1 MAVTAKSVYRDSGNF
16 FRNQFV
22 GILLLAALCAFVT
35 TLLVYSFSPSAEQ
48 IVAVAAA
55 LQKNSADSLSIT
67 DLRDNL
73 SPEQLQLLVKIAA
86 VRGVAALISN
96 TLLAGGLLTL
106 IIKVSNGERVSALS
120 ALGSSVTL
128 LPRLFLLLFCVTLLV
143 EIGTLFFVL
152 PGLFLAVLLAM
163 APVIM
168 VHGKAGIIRSLY
180 SSASLVFRNMWLATS
195 GVLFWFVLKYA
206 LAALFFPSITNQEI
220 IGTIFM
226 NGVGNMMDAWLLI
239 YLFRL
244 YTLIS

>member
-1 MAVTAKSVYRDSGNF
+1 MAVTAKSVYRGSGNF

-35 TLLVYSFSPSAEQ
+35 TLLVYSFSPPTEQ
-48 IVAVAAA
+48 IVAVVAA

-73 SPEQLQLLVKIAA
+73 SPEQLQLLVKIAG
-86 VRGVAALISN
+86 VRGFAALIGN

-106 IIKVSNGERVSALS
+106 IIRVSNGERVSALS
-120 ALGSSVTL
+120 ALGSSVML

-143 EIGTLFFVL
+143 EIGTFFFVL
-152 PGLFLAVLLAM
+152 LGLFLAVLLAM

-180 SSASLVFRNMWLATS
+180 GSASLVFHNMWLATS
-195 GVLFWFVLKYA
+195 GVLFWFVLKYT
-206 LAALFFPSITNQEI
+206 LAALFFPSITNQEV